1 MAEEWIH
8 ERKGPHYART
18 WVVSAPWAHPLW
30 ATYAFLLYDL
40 TTPIP
45 GAPAAILYRPDVT
58 HEFLVYA
65 LDPAHPPTPP
75 THILQPANMGYQF
88 TAASNEAAADRIIKL
103 IWEVEARRLS
113 PDTDFRSMWDRIF
126 SDGERLHNR

>member
-58 HEFLVYA
+58 HEFLVHA
-65 LDPAHPPTPP
+65 LDPAHPPMPP
-75 THILQPANMGYQF
+75 THWLQPANMGYQF
-88 TAASNEAAADRIIKL
+88 TAASNEEAANRIIRL
-103 IWEVEARRLS
+103 IEEVEARRLS